1 MVEPTHL
8 KKYARQNGCIFPNFR
23 GENSKKYLKPPKKKK
38 RTFCIVSWIPPKK
51 LAPICFD
58 PVGFIYG
65 ISLWSWII
73 SRSPNPQ
80 TVDCGLPPLADL
92 GSSPRFPWEN
102 GNFWCQIFVFR
113 KRLYTV
119 SSWWGETPKKSEKIW
134 GQVKLDHFPQKK
146 LGWKFSKIFEVS
158 GTSEEDLRPMCT
170 SSFSTIN
177 LDHLQERAAKFL
189 KKNVRKSWSYYLC
202 GPQKPSYVSR
212 MK

>member
-1 MVEPTHL
+1 M
-8 KKYARQNGCIFPNFR
+8 
-23 GENSKKYLKPPKKKK
+23 
-38 RTFCIVSWIPPKK
+38 K
-51 LAPICFD
+51 L
-58 PVGFIYG
+58 
-65 ISLWSWII
+65 
-73 SRSPNPQ
+73 NH
-80 TVDCGLPPLADL
+80 PPLAKPPNR
-92 GSSPRFPWEN
+92 GPWAP
-102 GNFWCQIFVFR
+102 
-113 KRLYTV
+113 T
-119 SSWWGETPKKSEKIW
+119 SSWSRIESKVPLGKWQLLMSDFLCFEKGYLFLVGGLSPKKIWKIW

-158 GTSEEDLRPMCT
+158 ATERSFSRGKILEIRFDLRPMCT